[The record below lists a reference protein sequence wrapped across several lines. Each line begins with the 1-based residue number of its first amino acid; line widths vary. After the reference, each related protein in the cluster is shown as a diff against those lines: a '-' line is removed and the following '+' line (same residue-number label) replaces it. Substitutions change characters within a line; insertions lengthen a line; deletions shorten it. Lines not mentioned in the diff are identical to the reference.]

1 MQELVE
7 NSLRNFDM
15 NKLKRRFAHY
25 CLKVNKSYKEFLW
38 RLADKDISDAW
49 HRAMTYNK
57 RISAARKKARL
68 QKLHVRRC
76 YKIQIPKHQNC
87 KIIVA

>member
-1 MQELVE
+1 
-7 NSLRNFDM
+7 M

-38 RLADKDISDAW
+38 RLADKDIPEGW
-49 HRAMTYNK
+49 HRATTYNK

-68 QKLHVRRC
+68 QKLHVSDWSSDVC
-76 YKIQIPKHQNC
+76 SSDLFGSKFFK
-87 KIIVA
+87 